1 MKKSVFLINGPNLNL
16 LGKRDHNLY
25 GSATLNDIILKL
37 REIADKNN
45 VELSCL
51 QSNIEGELIN
61 FIHQA
66 IDTAQAIII
75 NPGAYSHTS
84 IAIRDALECF
94 KGKIIEVHLSNIHK
108 REEFRHKSYVSEVA
122 SGVICGLGAVG
133 YELAL
138 QTIINEK

>member
-75 NPGAYSHTS
+75 NPGAYYTS

-94 KGKIIEVHLSNIHK
+94 KRKNYRS
-108 REEFRHKSYVSEVA
+108 A
-122 SGVICGLGAVG
+122 SI
-133 YELAL
+133 
-138 QTIINEK
+138 